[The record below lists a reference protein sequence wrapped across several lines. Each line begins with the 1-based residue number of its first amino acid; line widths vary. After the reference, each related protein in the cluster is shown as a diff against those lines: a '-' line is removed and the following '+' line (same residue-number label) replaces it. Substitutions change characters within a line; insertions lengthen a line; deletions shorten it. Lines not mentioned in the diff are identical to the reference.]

1 LYFRPEF
8 INRLDE
14 LIVFRPLSVAHIK
27 GIVTIQLEN
36 LRKRLEARRITLEIT
51 EDAMLNIASKG
62 FDPIYGARPLKRTIQ
77 SEIVNPLSR
86 MLLSGELKDQQSVE
100 VSIEAGDFAFTVS
113 D

>member
-1 LYFRPEF
+1 
-8 INRLDE
+8 
-14 LIVFRPLSVAHIK
+14 
-27 GIVTIQLEN
+27 
-36 LRKRLEARRITLEIT
+36 
-51 EDAMLNIASKG
+51 MLNIASKG

>member
-1 LYFRPEF
+1 
-8 INRLDE
+8 
-14 LIVFRPLSVAHIK
+14 
-27 GIVTIQLEN
+27 
-36 LRKRLEARRITLEIT
+36 
-51 EDAMLNIASKG
+51 M
-62 FDPIYGARPLKRTIQ
+62 KRTIQ